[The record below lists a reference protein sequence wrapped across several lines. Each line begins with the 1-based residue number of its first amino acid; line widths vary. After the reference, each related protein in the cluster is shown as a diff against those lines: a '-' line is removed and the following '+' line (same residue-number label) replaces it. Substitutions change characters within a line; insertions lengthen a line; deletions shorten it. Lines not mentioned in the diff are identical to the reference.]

1 MIMSIEYS
9 RKIHMK
15 DEITINGVVYV
26 RKEQQPNDKY
36 KYKFKDGCQYF
47 TYYSCNPDRT
57 LKELKDRFPNINS
70 FFVGKKGYCGKV
82 CLEVPEVDMNTD
94 FFKKILPVRDF
105 FCIIEDEKTFKNMVD
120 EEMSRP
126 DLH

>member
-1 MIMSIEYS
+1 ME
-9 RKIHMK
+9 
-15 DEITINGVVYV
+15 DEITVNGVVYV
-26 RKEQQPNDKY
+26 RKEQQPKD

-47 TYYSCNPDRT
+47 TYCSCNPDRT
-57 LKELKDRFPNINS
+57 LEELKERFPSMNS

-82 CLEVPEVDMNTD
+82 CLEVSEEDMSVG
-94 FFKKILPVRDF
+94 FFKKLLPVQSF
-105 FCIIEDEKTFKNMVD
+105 HSVVEDEKRFRSMVD

>member
-1 MIMSIEYS
+1 M
-9 RKIHMK
+9 
-15 DEITINGVVYV
+15 DNEIVINGVVYV
-26 RKEQQPNDKY
+26 RKEQQPKS
-36 KYKFKDGCQYF
+36 KYKFKKGCQYF
-47 TYYSCNPDRT
+47 TYCSCNPDYT
-57 LKELKDRFPNINS
+57 LEDLKERFPNMNS

-82 CLEVPEVDMNTD
+82 CLEAREGDMTVD

-105 FCIIEDEKTFKNMVD
+105 FCIIEDEKTFKDMVN